1 MQCIIMENSLIKLTL
16 HDETKKRAHDS
27 QQELRIDIKLCVLDV
42 ETYLMLSA
50 LE

>member
-27 QQELRIDIKLCVLDV
+27 QQELRIDINCVFWTLKH
-42 ETYLMLSA
+42 T
-50 LE
+50 